1 MFLVSEK
8 RATNIVKANQ
18 GVWFPRTSMNIFL
31 LYSPVTIS
39 NNFQAVQFKE
49 QETKNNHIRSSWCA
63 NRKENKEYIRIKEKK
78 RWKEKGKYWPEFG
91 FWDGLTKRKGKQN
104 FKECNKNN

>member
-18 GVWFPRTSMNIFL
+18 GVSFPRMFMNIFL
-31 LYSPVTIS
+31 LYSPVTIN

-49 QETKNNHIRSSWCA
+49 Q
-63 NRKENKEYIRIKEKK
+63 
-78 RWKEKGKYWPEFG
+78 
-91 FWDGLTKRKGKQN
+91 
-104 FKECNKNN
+104 